1 MQQWYRKT
9 GEANILRGKNGKLK
23 IDKKK
28 EKAQKPHHSNCSK
41 MKYP

>member
-28 EKAQKPHHSNCSK
+28 KKHKNPTTQIAPK
-41 MKYP
+41 